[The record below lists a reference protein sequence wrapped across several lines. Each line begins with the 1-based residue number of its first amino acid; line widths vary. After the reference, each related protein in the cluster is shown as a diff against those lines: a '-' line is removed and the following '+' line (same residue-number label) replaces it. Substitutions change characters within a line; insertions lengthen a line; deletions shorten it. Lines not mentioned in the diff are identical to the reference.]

1 MLRFVV
7 GRLVFID
14 GVSVA
19 GDKLAL
25 GCSDGELLVDTL
37 LPILFNS
44 VGLLLIGD
52 ITGCFVGLLLLLF
65 DNVGLL
71 LTGDIIGC
79 LVGL

>member
-1 MLRFVV
+1 MRFVV
-7 GRLVFID
+7 GILGFID
-14 GVSVA
+14 GISVA

-25 GCSDGELLVDTL
+25 GGSDGELVDTL
-37 LPILFNS
+37 LLILFDGC
-44 VGLLLIGD
+44 GLLLIGD
-52 ITGCFVGLLLLLF
+52 IIGCFVGLLLLLF